1 MSQDTFYITTP
12 IYYVNDAPH
21 LGHAYTTVAA
31 DAISRYQRMKGK
43 DVFFL
48 TGTDEHGQKVFR
60 AAQKRGIT
68 AQEHVD
74 NMAAPYK
81 ALWKHLEV
89 QYDDFI
95 RTTEE
100 RHTRVVQSILERL
113 KLQGDIYQDSYK
125 GWYSTAEE
133 RFWTEKD
140 LIDGKCPA
148 SGQPVELI
156 EEHNY
161 FFRMSKYADKLSQW
175 IEDHPD
181 FIQPASRK
189 NEVLGALKKG
199 VGDLCI
205 TRPTSRLPWG
215 IPIPWDNDYVT
226 YVWFDALTNYI
237 SAPGFG
243 SDEARF
249 RKWWPA
255 NFHLVGKDILTTH
268 SIYWSTMLFAL
279 GEEPANCLYAHGWWT
294 VEGQKMSKTIG
305 NVVKPHLLID
315 AYGPDAVRYFL
326 MREIAFGS
334 DGDFAHSAFLA
345 RYNAELANDFGN
357 LAHRALSMSTQWLGG
372 KVPALGPLIEDDQTI
387 QALALSVVNRFD
399 QAMERLQYK
408 EAYGVLME
416 LVGAGNKYIDTQAPW
431 ALNKAGNM
439 DRLGTVMRIVLEIC
453 RITSTLFSPV
463 CTLKGPQLLER
474 LGVSLPDLDPQGL
487 AQLGQ
492 FSGLPEG
499 GPLTHGE
506 PLFPRISELPASI
519 AQAMDSV
526 DLAPKKASL
535 KQKKRMSKPKTTTP
549 KEAKVS
555 EENASE
561 KDALIN
567 FDDFT
572 KIQFRTGTIV
582 SAEKHPNADRLL
594 VLKVD
599 VGEDVPRTIV
609 AGIAGRY
616 APEDLTN
623 QTVIVV
629 VNLKPVKLRGI
640 LSEGMLLAAGG
651 GDVKGLVTLVE
662 EVDDGTIVR

>member
-1 MSQDTFYITTP
+1 MSSRDSFYITTP

-31 DAISRYQRMKGK
+31 DTISRYQRMKGK

-48 TGTDEHGQKVFR
+48 TGTDEHGQKVFQ

-74 NMAAPYK
+74 RMAAPYK
-81 ALWKHLEV
+81 ALWKDLEI

-95 RTTEE
+95 RTTEK

-113 KLQGDIYQDSYK
+113 KEQGDIYRDSYK

-140 LIDGKCPA
+140 LVDGKCPA
-148 SGQPVELI
+148 SGQPVEFI

-161 FFRMSKYADKLSQW
+161 FFRMSKYAAQLAQW

-181 FIQPASRK
+181 FIQPVARK

-205 TRPTSRLPWG
+205 TRPKTRLPWG
-215 IPIPWDNDYVT
+215 IPIPWDEDFVT

-243 SDEARF
+243 SDDARF

-279 GEEPANCLYAHGWWT
+279 DEEPADCLYAHGWWT
-294 VEGQKMSKTIG
+294 VEGQKMSKTVG
-305 NVVKPHLLID
+305 NVVNPHLLID

-326 MREIAFGS
+326 LREIAFGA
-334 DGDFAHSAFLA
+334 DGDFAHAAFLA

-357 LAHRALSMSTQWLGG
+357 LAHRALSMTAKWLDA
-372 KVPALGPLIEDDQTI
+372 KIPVLGDLSADDQVI
-387 QALALSVVNRFD
+387 QDLALDVVVRFD
-399 QAMERLQYK
+399 AAMEALQYK
-408 EAYGVLME
+408 KAYGILME

-431 ALNKAGNM
+431 ALNKAGQM

-453 RITSTLFSPV
+453 RIASTLFSPV
-463 CTLKGPQLLER
+463 CTLKGPELLGR
-474 LGVSLPDLDPQGL
+474 LGVEQPSLQGEAL
-487 AQLGQ
+487 ATLAR
-492 FSGLPEG
+492 FDGLVQG
-499 GPLTHGE
+499 KAIQVGD
-506 PLFPRISELPASI
+506 PLFPRITELPESI
-519 AQAMDSV
+519 ATALQKAQ
-526 DLAPKKASL
+526 LAPKNTPPPTAKKKA
-535 KQKKRMSKPKTTTP
+535 PAP
-549 KEAKVS
+549 KEATVP
-555 EENASE
+555 EENP
-561 KDALIN
+561 LIN
-567 FDDFT
+567 FEDFT
-572 KIQFRTGTIV
+572 KVQFRTGSIL

-599 VGEDVPRTIV
+599 VGEEQPRTIV

-616 APEDLTN
+616 APEDLSGL
-623 QTVIVV
+623 TVVVV

-640 LSEGMLLAAGG
+640 VSEGMLLAAGG
-651 GDVKGLVTLVE
+651 GDVQGLVTVSE
-662 EVDDGTIVR
+662 EVDSGTIVR